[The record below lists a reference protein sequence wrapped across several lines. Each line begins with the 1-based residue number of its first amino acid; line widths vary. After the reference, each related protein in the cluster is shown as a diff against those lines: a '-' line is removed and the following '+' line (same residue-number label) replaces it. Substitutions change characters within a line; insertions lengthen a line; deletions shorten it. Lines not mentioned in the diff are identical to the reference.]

1 MSEVTAVP
9 LQPIKKGSLAKLWI
23 GTAIVV
29 AIGAGAAWQMTA
41 KQVAKARPAFEFL
54 ADNAK
59 KSGVITTPSGLQYQ
73 VVKEG
78 NGQKPTTD
86 DVVLVEYDGKLAD
99 GTSFDSSAKNGGPAT
114 LPVGGLIPG
123 WVEGLQLM
131 SKGSSFK
138 FWIPPELAYGE
149 AGAGNGVIPANAALV
164 FDVTLL
170 DIAPKGAMHGG
181 PAGMPE
187 GAHGEGMAEGAMPH

>member
-23 GTAIVV
+23 GTAAVV
-29 AIGAGAAWQMTA
+29 AFGAIAAWQMTA
-41 KQVAKARPAFEFL
+41 QQVAKARPAAEFL

-59 KSGVITTPSGLQYQ
+59 KDGVVTTPSGLQYQ
-73 VVKEG
+73 IVQQG
-78 NGQKPTTD
+78 DGPKPTAD

-131 SKGSSFK
+131 NKGSKFK

-149 AGAGNGVIPANAALV
+149 QGAGGGVIPPNAALA
-164 FDVTLL
+164 FDVTLI
-170 DIAPKGAMHGG
+170 DIAPKQAMG
-181 PAGMPE
+181 GMP
-187 GAHGEGMAEGAMPH
+187 GMPGGEHPGGEMGGHAE